1 MIAVVMVYEGGW
13 KSVTDKENLGPNVQ
27 PTEDG
32 IVGQAPKRQARLK
45 EKLQKK
51 AELDKKRSD
60 DLKRKRQQAVEFIA
74 VLTEDIM
81 QGGDQVLLDAI
92 DSLFQVL
99 EWEKA
104 YWPEGTPEQEP
115 RQRLKIH
122 LAACLPNYQ
131 QALRICMEQKKA
143 QEAGYAS

>member
-1 MIAVVMVYEGGW
+1 MTAVVMVYEGRW
-13 KSVTDKENLGPNVQ
+13 KPVTDKGKSCSAVQ
-27 PTEDG
+27 PSENG
-32 IVGQAPKRQARLK
+32 LLGQATKGQERLK

-51 AELDKKRSD
+51 AELDRKRSD

-81 QGGDQVLLDAI
+81 QGGDQILLDAI

-99 EWEKA
+99 VWEKA

-115 RQRLKIH
+115 SQRLKIH

>member
-1 MIAVVMVYEGGW
+1 MTALVRIYEGGW
-13 KSVTDKENLGPNVQ
+13 KPVTEKEKSCPAVQ
-27 PTEDG
+27 SIEDG
-32 IVGQAPKRQARLK
+32 LLGQASKRQERLK

-51 AELDKKRSD
+51 AELDRKKSN

-81 QGGDQVLLDAI
+81 QGGDQILLDAI
-92 DSLFQVL
+92 DSLFQIL

-104 YWPEGTPEQEP
+104 YWPEGTTEQEP

>member
-1 MIAVVMVYEGGW
+1 VE
-13 KSVTDKENLGPNVQ
+13 SVTDKEKSCPAVQ

-32 IVGQAPKRQARLK
+32 LSDQPAKRQERLK

-51 AELDKKRSD
+51 AELDRKRSD
-60 DLKRKRQQAVEFIA
+60 DLKRKRQQAIELIA

-81 QGGDQVLLDAI
+81 QGGDQILLDAI

-104 YWPEGTPEQEP
+104 YWPKGTPEQEP
-115 RQRLKIH
+115 SQRLKVH

>member
-1 MIAVVMVYEGGW
+1 MVYESG
-13 KSVTDKENLGPNVQ
+13 KTMADKEKSCHAVQ

-32 IVGQAPKRQARLK
+32 ILGQATKRHKRLK

-51 AELDKKRSD
+51 AELDRKRSD
-60 DLKRKRQQAVEFIA
+60 DLKRKRQQAIELIA

-81 QGGDQVLLDAI
+81 QGGDQGLLDAI

-99 EWEKA
+99 DWEKT

-115 RQRLKIH
+115 RQRLKVH
-122 LAACLPNYQ
+122 LAVCLPNYQ

>member
-1 MIAVVMVYEGGW
+1 MA
-13 KSVTDKENLGPNVQ
+13 DKEKSCPAVQ
-27 PTEDG
+27 PLEDG
-32 IVGQAPKRQARLK
+32 LPGQAAKRQERLK
-45 EKLQKK
+45 KKLQKK
-51 AELDKKRSD
+51 AELDRKRSD
-60 DLKRKRQQAVEFIA
+60 DLKRKRQQAVELIA

-81 QGGDQVLLDAI
+81 QGGDLVLLDAI

-115 RQRLKIH
+115 RLRLKVH
-122 LAACLPNYQ
+122 LAACLPNYV

>member
-1 MIAVVMVYEGGW
+1 MIALVRVYEGGW
-13 KSVTDKENLGPNVQ
+13 KPVTDKDTSGPAVQ

-32 IVGQAPKRQARLK
+32 ILGQAARRQDRLK

-51 AELDKKRSD
+51 AELDRKRSD

-81 QGGDQVLLDAI
+81 QGGDQILLDAI
-92 DSLFQVL
+92 DSLFQIL